1 MRSCLF
7 PQSSDSPPL
16 RKLLALDNDFPTFEG
31 KLDQIESILGDPD
44 GARDGQQGQTPS
56 LYYRGN
62 PRTEWV
68 LRWLLTKLKSDD
80 SDGLAARTSWTAW
93 RLLTRIILG
102 LPPSVSAKALSA
114 HTLLRTLEK
123 TLQENFVDKR
133 AAKEDFESTK
143 PKTVKPSKKRK
154 RDGTFSSSLEQND
167 PLALFDAVA
176 EAASTIVDLGFDNI
190 CGQDKSVT
198 EFVKSALRADIAQA
212 ARLFGLW
219 LQSAHRLM
227 AQQSLEQRPD
237 LLARILPQ
245 ILRIWEASVPDQG
258 GEGQSSAE
266 QFSQHCLVPA
276 VVLLS
281 DVTANS
287 DPPSCDDGANKGNLS
302 IDSKTSSVL
311 ETLLAKHIFIPARA
325 VFFADADG
333 GRFKSKSTPGQLF
346 NCSISFLLNPLRTA
360 LDGRTANVNSSG
372 PLDSDRRRVFKTV
385 ASLMDVCIRCSQR
398 STPKKRL
405 DEAPWLQNAFI
416 GLCDCIGAPVHGT
429 AGRIDADRRMV
440 LDRMIDTLARRKVT
454 LESDVLANV
463 VKFYSGIFGSN
474 DGFQE
479 KFDHQLLARIIEYD
493 STVFVNSSSSN
504 LHNDDASLS
513 DAIFDAVTYATKLDT
528 KNHGALMDSIVLPLL
543 KAYAQVRDLKEF
555 ISRWFAQLM
564 SVGNSSCSMENSIW
578 ARKELS
584 IGLEE
589 VLETRLTARQLFD
602 MFGEYLQRVSA
613 CETVSKSEDLV
624 EASASLIIL
633 DALVSAVQLDDTIA
647 SVQEVLRSIQR
658 SLFLFTGV
666 SKEPATV
673 ARALRVVAR
682 LHVLLRPYQQVNEV
696 KNSAERVLKKDGK
709 SVVEIIK
716 AAEKSDSDEVAA
728 RGQEAFN
735 LVATLCS
742 DFMAI
747 LDLKAPA
754 KDLFNESAAVIFRSN
769 DKVLKSITEGAKRRR
784 TDDSVAVATSRL
796 ESFTLNAAAV
806 LTQYPS
812 LLDLPS
818 LDSLSDLL
826 RLLFWHAFGEFAG
839 HFESSQP
846 MSFGLVFEAMSDI
859 ILSMPSHDLRDV
871 LFVVLYEGLEPES
884 KQGKSKDVRHQL
896 LAFSELQYLRMP
908 LSAISRKHREQIINR
923 LCELCCSSAKKGPSS
938 EALFRHVSVMVKMM
952 GASNATSELATDT
965 DTLWSIARLIQKTAP
980 TNKDL
985 LVLLDELV
993 RLTLEDT
1000 ITVKDQPRGQ
1010 QYLKGFKD
1018 IMSRFVK
1025 DCNTFKDHNAELTC
1039 FKSALRIL
1047 KEADQL
1053 GDEEEAYKTMKRY
1066 LRTLDEDLDKVFPGP
1081 KTLRSED
1088 DEAFLKAV
1096 LQAVSDLPTSSLG
1109 RDGYLLS
1116 IESKLLKVA
1125 RAQRKSDVSISQS
1138 EASLWVST
1146 AEALANIS
1154 SPDEAQTVSSIIYDL
1169 WELDLSASDRH
1180 ALLKACR
1187 KALGSLGLDRRTA
1200 MLSSLVEEEDQ
1211 STHARLI
1218 LANIL
1223 ISSLPDNPAKEEIS
1237 GQSLNGFVA
1246 RLSTYLETVE
1256 NMRDLHAALNCIDTV
1271 LKDKHWLVSQYAIE
1285 SLIESLSRLSSP
1297 AGPELSE
1304 DQASVIYTR
1313 ICNTTQLIIALHR
1326 TRLGGRF
1333 HVLIPFLQRLL
1344 RCLFKFDMRQSIQG
1358 NSVYPPWLSTRSD
1371 SSPMK
1376 MAQAAS
1382 FARLITTLCSPSVS
1396 AVRGL
1401 HRARKRPANGHA
1413 ELVDETK
1420 KAREYAGQ
1428 YVTALIATFCA
1439 AQLAGRIA
1447 PESRAAIMPALYAC
1461 ADVVGVEG
1469 MRAMN
1474 AGMSAAERA
1483 IWKGVYADWRRFGRW
1498 EGR

>member
-1 MRSCLF
+1 MRSCLI
-7 PQSSDSPPL
+7 PQSPDSPPL

-31 KLDQIESILGDPD
+31 KLDQIESVLGDPD
-44 GARDGQQGQTPS
+44 GARDCQHGQAPS

-68 LRWLLTKLKSDD
+68 LRWLLTKLKLDD
-80 SDGLAARTSWTAW
+80 SDGPAARSSWTAW
-93 RLLTRIILG
+93 RLLTRTILG
-102 LPPSVSAKALSA
+102 LPPSVSAKALSV
-114 HTLLRTLEK
+114 HTFLHTLEK
-123 TLQENFVDKR
+123 TLQDNFVDKR
-133 AAKEDFESTK
+133 SPKEDFESTK
-143 PKTVKPSKKRK
+143 PKTTKPSKKRK
-154 RDGTFSSSLEQND
+154 RDGTFSSSLERND
-167 PLALFDAVA
+167 PLALFDAVV
-176 EAASTIVDLGFDNI
+176 EAASTVVDLGFDNLD
-190 CGQDKSVT
+190 GQDKSVT

-219 LQSAHRLM
+219 LQSAHRLI
-227 AQQSLEQRPD
+227 AQESLEERPD

-281 DVTANS
+281 DVTAKS
-287 DPPSCDDGANKGNLS
+287 SCDDGTSNGSLT
-302 IDSKTSSVL
+302 IESKISSVL
-311 ETLLAKHIFIPARA
+311 ETLLAKHIFVPARA
-325 VFFADADG
+325 VFFADAEG
-333 GRFKSKSTPGQLF
+333 GRFKSKSTSAQLF
-346 NCSISFLLNPLRTA
+346 DRSISFLLNPLRAA
-360 LDGRTANVNSSG
+360 LDGRSANVNSPG
-372 PLDSDRRRVFKTV
+372 PLDSDRRKVFEIV

-405 DEAPWLQNAFI
+405 DEAPWLQNAFT
-416 GLCDCIGAPVHGT
+416 GLCDCIGAPVYGS
-429 AGRIDADRRMV
+429 AGKIDGDRRMV
-440 LDRMIDTLARRKVT
+440 LDRMIDTLAKRKAT
-454 LESDVLANV
+454 LESEVLANV
-463 VKFYSGIFGSN
+463 VKFYSGIFAGE
-474 DGFQE
+474 DEFPQ
-479 KFDHQLLARIIEYD
+479 KFDHRLLARIIDYD
-493 STVFVNSSSSN
+493 STVFVNSPSSSSQ
-504 LHNDDASLS
+504 DDEASLA
-513 DAIFDAVTYATKLDT
+513 DAIFNAVTHASKLIT
-528 KNHGALMDSIVLPLL
+528 KNDGVLMDSVVLPLL
-543 KAYAQVRDLKEF
+543 KAYAQVRDLKGF
-555 ISRWFAQLM
+555 ISRWFAQLK
-564 SVGNSSCSMENSIW
+564 SIGISSFSMEKSIW

-584 IGLEE
+584 IGLRE

-602 MFGEYLQRVSA
+602 MFSEYLQRVSA
-613 CETVSKSEDLV
+613 CDTMSKSAELN
-624 EASASLIIL
+624 EASASLIVL
-633 DALVSAVQLDDTIA
+633 DALVSALQSDDTIA

-658 SLFLFTGV
+658 TLFFFTGV

-673 ARALRVVAR
+673 ARALRIVAR
-682 LHVLLRPYQQVNEV
+682 VHVLLRPYQEVNEV
-696 KNSAERVLKKDGK
+696 KNAAERVLKKDGK

-716 AAEKSDSDEVAA
+716 AAEKSDDDEIAA

-754 KDLFNESAAVIFRSN
+754 KDLFNESAAVLFRSN
-769 DKVLKSITEGAKRRR
+769 DKVLKNITEGAKRRR
-784 TDDSVAVATSRL
+784 TEDSVAVATSRL

-871 LFVVLYEGLEPES
+871 LFTVLYEGLEPES

-908 LSAISRKHREQIINR
+908 LSAISRKHREQIVNR
-923 LCELCCSSAKKGPSS
+923 LCELCCGSGKKGPSS
-938 EALFRHVSVMVKMM
+938 EALFRHLSVLVKLM
-952 GASNATSELATDT
+952 GAPNATSELATDT
-965 DTLWSIARLIQKTAP
+965 DSLWNIARLVQKTTP

-985 LVLLDELV
+985 LILLDELV
-993 RLTLEDT
+993 CSTLENT
-1000 ITVKDQPRGQ
+1000 ISVKDQPRGQ

-1025 DCNTFKDHNAELTC
+1025 GCNTFKDHNAELIC

-1047 KEADQL
+1047 EKADCL

-1066 LRTLDEDLDKVFPGP
+1066 LRTLDDDLDKVLPDP
-1081 KTLRSED
+1081 KALRAED
-1088 DEAFLKAV
+1088 DDAFLKAV

-1125 RAQRKSDVSISQS
+1125 RVQSKSSSSILQS
-1138 EASLWVST
+1138 EASSWVSI

-1154 SPDEAQTVSSIIYDL
+1154 SPDEAQTVSTIIYDL
-1169 WELDLSASDRH
+1169 WELDLSATDRH

-1187 KALGSLGLDRRTA
+1187 KALGSLGLDLRAA

-1211 STHARLI
+1211 STHARLV

-1223 ISSLPDNPAKEEIS
+1223 ISSLPDNPGKEEIS

-1271 LKDKHWLVSQYAIE
+1271 LKEKHWLVSQYAVE

-1297 AGPELSE
+1297 VGPELPE
-1304 DQASVIYTR
+1304 DQASIIYTR

-1333 HVLIPFLQRLL
+1333 HVLIPLLQRLL
-1344 RCLFKFDMRQSIQG
+1344 RCLFKFDMRQTNLGASLH
-1358 NSVYPPWLSTRSD
+1358 PPWLSTRSD
-1371 SSPMK
+1371 SSPMHV
-1376 MAQAAS
+1376 AQAAS
-1382 FARLITTLCSPSVS
+1382 FARLITTLCSPTVS
-1396 AVRGL
+1396 AVRGF
-1401 HRARKRPANGHA
+1401 HRARKRPANGHT
-1413 ELVDETK
+1413 ELVDDTK

-1439 AQLAGRIA
+1439 AQLAGRIS
-1447 PESRAAIMPALYAC
+1447 PESRAALMPALYAC

-1474 AGMSAAERA
+1474 AGMGAAERA

>member
-728 RGQEAFN
+728 R
-735 LVATLCS
+735 
-742 DFMAI
+742 
-747 LDLKAPA
+747 
-754 KDLFNESAAVIFRSN
+754 DLFNESAAVIFRSN

-1109 RDGYLLS
+1109 RDGTVDFANRAEILLTRGRLS
-1116 IESKLLKVA
+1116 FEHRI
-1125 RAQRKSDVSISQS
+1125 
-1138 EASLWVST
+1138 EAS
-1146 AEALANIS
+1146 
-1154 SPDEAQTVSSIIYDL
+1154 Q
-1169 WELDLSASDRH
+1169 DLSASDRH